1 MKTHLYFLLLWIF
14 PVSLIQAEVRDWT
27 STDGKTISAEFV
39 GSSGDSVT
47 IRLTTGKTVDVPLA
61 RLSES
66 DRAWIKA
73 QPAAP
78 PADAKFSELW
88 GKSGE
93 LWNPDDETLIDFS
106 RAGYHEGKNDFPDWP
121 VGSNVRDFGAVGDGE
136 ADDTAAFQKAIDACG
151 ENQAVLIPNGT
162 YKLMDWIGVEEM
174 IDTWVKP
181 RPKSNFVLR
190 GESRDGAVILLGT
203 GLEKIHPWAQ
213 TTGNGRPT
221 SQWSW
226 SGGFL
231 HFQDSTEVGVENL
244 TIKGTGGAYDEHW
257 KEPGYNAIFLR
268 DVEHAWVRNVTLTD
282 VDSGI
287 IVNNGKHVTLENV
300 LFTSGDERPS
310 QSTFENNKGYSG
322 HHAILFGNG
331 SSWCLA
337 DNITFENRFHHELGL
352 NPGSHHCVFS
362 NCSGPNLHFDFHTH
376 ADDIHHIL
384 YTDIDA
390 GEGELVWRNNF
401 YGSCTGGTFWNIR
414 GKNLSLP
421 KKESW
426 VKHPM
431 LAEEMKT
438 LFVAWQGRLPNDQT
452 VGRPWFEDINPQ
464 KLFPQNI
471 YHAQRTKR
479 LSGDS
484 E

>member
-1 MKTHLYFLLLWIF
+1 MKTHLFL
-14 PVSLIQAEVRDWT
+14 PLILILSITSATGQPRDWT

-39 GSSGDSVT
+39 DSSDDSVT
-47 IRLTTGKTVDVPLA
+47 LRLATGKTVDVPLS
-61 RLSES
+61 RLSEG
-66 DRAWIKA
+66 DRAWIKSH
-73 QPAAP
+73 PEAP
-78 PADAKFSELW
+78 PGDAKFSKLW
-88 GKSGE
+88 GRSGE
-93 LWNPDDETLIDFS
+93 LWKPDDETLIDFS
-106 RAGYHEGKNDFPDWP
+106 TAGYHQGKNDFPDWP
-121 VGSNVRDFGAVGDGE
+121 VGSNVRDFGAVGDGQ
-136 ADDTAAFQKAIDACG
+136 ADDTEAFQKAIDACG

-162 YKLMDWIGVEEM
+162 YKLMDWLGVEEM
-174 IDTWVKP
+174 IKTWVKP

-190 GESRDGAVILLGT
+190 GESRDGVVIVLGT

-231 HFQDSTEVGVENL
+231 HFQDCREVGVENL
-244 TIKGTGGAYDEHW
+244 TIKGSGGAYDEHW

-268 DVEHAWVRNVTLTD
+268 DVENAWVRNVTLTD

-287 IVNNGKHVTLENV
+287 LVNKGKHITLENV
-300 LFTSGDERPS
+300 LFTSSDERPS
-310 QSTFENNKGYSG
+310 QSTFENNKGFSG

-331 SSWCLA
+331 SSWCVA
-337 DNITFENRFHHELGL
+337 DDITFENQFHHELGL

-362 NCSGPNLHFDFHTH
+362 NCRGPNLHFDFHTH

-384 YTDIDA
+384 YTDIDT
-390 GEGELVWRNNF
+390 GEGGLVWRNNF

-414 GKNLSLP
+414 GQNLSLP

-431 LAEEMKT
+431 LADEMKT
-438 LFVAWQGRLPNDQT
+438 LFVGWQSQLPNEKS
-452 VGRPWFEDINPQ
+452 VGRPWFEDIAPA

-471 YHAQRTKR
+471 YHAQRQKR
-479 LSGDS
+479 FSSPG